1 MLTESGADP
10 PAKHHSWAPSHS
22 PSDSAANWVL
32 TLRWAS
38 VRALSGWGLLLSNS
52 LAMSA
57 SSSRH
62 ETETTV
68 TVTDYDSNKS
78 RNHKERRS
86 TALESMSGLVH
97 SLRSLSDDIK
107 CPLVAGPRSSGS
119 AL

>member
-1 MLTESGADP
+1 MLTESGTDP
-10 PAKHHSWAPSHS
+10 PAKHHSWAPSRS
-22 PSDSAANWVL
+22 PFDSAANWFL

-68 TVTDYDSNKS
+68 TVT
-78 RNHKERRS
+78 
-86 TALESMSGLVH
+86 
-97 SLRSLSDDIK
+97 LR
-107 CPLVAGPRSSGS
+107 
-119 AL
+119 